1 MADDHA
7 IEEAGPDGGGAGG
20 CEATPEDRTSDA
32 WDCVG
37 SDETVG
43 MTFEKLHADDETDS
57 DEDGQDFDDAVGTGT
72 IVSLTEE
79 LEETAEG
86 GRMDAGPDDG
96 EECQGAEDAGGADAD
111 IEDEGA
117 GAGAEDG
124 A

>member
-1 MADDHA
+1 MTLFVEIGTVVGVHDPGALPLGRFVDGRALEDHVAVAMADDHA

-57 DEDGQDFDDAVGTGT
+57 DEDGQDFDDAVGAALADGQG
-72 IVSLTEE
+72 SLV
-79 LEETAEG
+79 
-86 GRMDAGPDDG
+86 D
-96 EECQGAEDAGGADAD
+96 
-111 IEDEGA
+111 
-117 GAGAEDG
+117 
-124 A
+124 